1 MTRINVVPVK
11 ELLDEHLRAEYRE
24 ITRIPNHLVKVGMK
38 PNMDNQPSRYTLG
51 TGHVKFF
58 YDKMAWLRKRFEELS
73 IEMDTRGFK
82 TGKEW
87 SYQLPVS
94 LSKDYKVTEE
104 DLKVNRERIIDR
116 MPKNPHYYSKRL
128 QSAMASGKVVCL
140 SERILQ

>member
-1 MTRINVVPVK
+1 MTRINVVPAK

-58 YDKMAWLRKRFEELS
+58 YAEMAWLKKRFEELS

-87 SYQLPVS
+87 NYTFSID

-104 DLKVNRERIIDR
+104 DLKVNRGRIMDR
-116 MPKNPHYYSKRL
+116 MPKNPHYYKE
-128 QSAMASGKVVCL
+128 KVRV
-140 SERILQ
+140 